1 MSELNKKLF
10 SNLICLG
17 LCLITLYLER
27 VIFRDTVSTG
37 LFGMII
43 CIVSIVTIFFVYRVS
58 KYTTLLM
65 EENKKEKNKLYK
77 MEDVD
82 KFVLHKHSY
91 ILIIFICLKIGY
103 NKVYER

>member
-17 LCLITLYLER
+17 LYLITLYLGR

-37 LFGMII
+37 LYGMII

-65 EENKKEKNKLYK
+65 EEKNKLYK